1 MRQAPSLCAFPP
13 ASDIATSWRRRC
25 YAHLA
30 SFPYDCARCSARR
43 PASSS
48 MIQRYPF
55 DPIVTRDNP
64 SSITLDITP
73 HNLLGPFLP
82 FPNHVGDHTIS
93 YETSLAKSA

>member
-1 MRQAPSLCAFPP
+1 MAHWAQGAMIAATAEHAPGALAMRFNAASSDFANVVALLAGGVPSL
-13 ASDIATSWRRRC
+13 
-25 YAHLA
+25 
-30 SFPYDCARCSARR
+30 
-43 PASSS
+43 
-48 MIQRYPF
+48 MIQRHPL

-64 SSITLDITP
+64 SGITLDITP